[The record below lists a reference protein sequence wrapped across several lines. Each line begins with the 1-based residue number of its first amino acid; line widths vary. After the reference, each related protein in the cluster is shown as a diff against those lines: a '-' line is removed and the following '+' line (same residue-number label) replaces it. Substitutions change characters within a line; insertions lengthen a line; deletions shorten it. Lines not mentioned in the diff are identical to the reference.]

1 MALDRVQKL
10 KDARAEASKEVED
23 YKKQKEK
30 DYKAFESK
38 VSVTFPP
45 VRLTYI
51 IASSPRL

>member
-38 VSVTFPP
+38 VNVTFPP